1 MLSLRACLLPSLLVL
16 ATAGRAPAQRF
27 DPTEASILALRQAVT
42 FQPSGVQH
50 PRLVALRALKD
61 PTLAP
66 VFEGLLE
73 SPDPPLRIDGFL
85 GLSELDTQR
94 GADPERLRKLGDPAL
109 RTVVITECLGLGL
122 LKADGIRTMLA
133 WDDLT
138 PYDRTLLVAELN
150 RLGQPWELAMLRD
163 APDTTLAEVQGL
175 AALLAL
181 QKGDDAKWKAFVAR
195 LSEASASDRIDLVAR
210 LGDAARH
217 YGFTAAAGPLLDLT
231 RTSRDRDRIAAIA
244 AALRLVPSSGRASL
258 LELARSDRSTRNL
271 VQCGL
276 LMLAADS
283 AMQPE
288 DFESIRNGE
297 GLPDAIA
304 EAGSRWLTKGA
315 DPSEAMATLM
325 ISVNRPVSE
334 WAVRQAGK
342 LEGAAR
348 KRVLLQAIDRL
359 DTIDQPSMH
368 DKLIAA
374 IAAAQLLG
382 SDPAE
387 LLTRATRE
395 GGRTE
400 VPEVIIAAM
409 CDANTPESAAFARMV
424 RGKLAQRGESMA
436 LVTLAKAS
444 PTLSANELQELG
456 RVAGGGGRVDE
467 PIAMQAAWL
476 YLRHANRLAQA
487 TPRLKPR

>member
-1 MLSLRACLLPSLLVL
+1 
-16 ATAGRAPAQRF
+16 
-27 DPTEASILALRQAVT
+27 
-42 FQPSGVQH
+42 
-50 PRLVALRALKD
+50 
-61 PTLAP
+61 

-85 GLSELDTQR
+85 GLAELDAQR

-122 LKADGIRTMLA
+122 LKPDGIRTMLG

-138 PYDRTLLVAELN
+138 PYDRTLLVSELN
-150 RLGQPWELAMLRD
+150 RLGQSWELDMLRD
-163 APDTTLAEVQGL
+163 APAATLADVQGL

-181 QKGDDAKWKAFVAR
+181 QKGDDAKWQAFLSR
-195 LSEASASDRIDLVAR
+195 LPEASASDRIDLVAR
-210 LGDAARH
+210 LADASRH

-231 RTSRDRDRIAAIA
+231 RQSRDRDRIAAIA
-244 AALRLVPSSGRASL
+244 AALRLVPSSGRGSL

-276 LMLAADS
+276 LMLAAER

-288 DFESIRNGE
+288 DFETIRNGE
-297 GLPDAIA
+297 GLPDTIA
-304 EAGSRWLTKGA
+304 EAGARLLTPGA

-325 ISVNRPVSE
+325 TSVNRTVSE

-342 LEGAAR
+342 LEGVAR
-348 KRVLLQAIDRL
+348 RRVLLQAIDRL
-359 DTIDQPSMH
+359 DALDQPSMH

-374 IAAAQLLG
+374 IAAGQLFG

-395 GGRTE
+395 GGKTE

-409 CDANTPESAAFARMV
+409 CDANTPEAAAFARMV

-444 PTLSANELQELG
+444 PTLNANELQELG

-467 PIAMQAAWL
+467 PVAMQAAWL

>member
-1 MLSLRACLLPSLLVL
+1 MLPLRACLVSFLLVL
-16 ATAGRAPAQRF
+16 ATSGQAQAQRF
-27 DPTEASILALRQAVT
+27 DPTEAAILALRQAVT
-42 FQPSGVQH
+42 YQPSGVQH

-73 SPDPPLRIDGFL
+73 SPEAPLRIDGFL
-85 GLSELDTQR
+85 GLSELDSER

-109 RTVVITECLGLGL
+109 RTVVITECLGLSL
-122 LKADGIRTMLA
+122 LRPEGIRTMLA

-138 PYDRTLLVAELN
+138 PYDRTLLVAELH
-150 RLGQPWELAMLRD
+150 RLGEPWELEMLRD
-163 APDTTLAEVQGL
+163 APSTTMADVQGL

-181 QKGDDAKWKAFVAR
+181 QKGDEAGWKTFVTR
-195 LSEASASDRIDLVAR
+195 LGEASEPDRLDLVAR
-210 LGDAARH
+210 LADASRH
-217 YGFTAAAGPLLDLT
+217 YGFTAATGPLLDLT
-231 RTSRDRDRIAAIA
+231 RQSRERDRIAAIA
-244 AALRLVPSSGRASL
+244 AALRLVPSSGRAAL
-258 LELARSDRSTRNL
+258 LELARADRSTRNL

-276 LMLAADS
+276 LMLAADA

-288 DFESIRNGE
+288 DFEAIRNGE
-297 GLPDAIA
+297 GLPDDIA
-304 EAGSRWLTKGA
+304 EAGSRLLTKGS
-315 DPSEAMATLM
+315 DPSQALASLM
-325 ISVNRPVSE
+325 TSVNRQVSE

-342 LEGAAR
+342 LEGDAR
-348 KRVLLQAIDRL
+348 SRVLLQAIDRL

-374 IAAAQLLG
+374 IAANQLLG
-382 SDPAE
+382 SEPAE

-395 GGRTE
+395 GGK
-400 VPEVIIAAM
+400 PEIPEAIIAAM

-424 RGKLAQRGESMA
+424 RGKLSQRGESMA

-444 PTLSANELQELG
+444 TTLNANELQALG